1 MNIMPFNSDL
11 NKQALE
17 VTFSKTMTK
26 SYHSQIFLNN
36 ILENYLN
43 EKLNVYHFVL
53 VRNVQ
58 ITERVTKLRSF
69 YYIQD

>member
-17 VTFSKTMTK
+17 VTFSKTK

-58 ITERVTKLRSF
+58 ITEWVTKLRSF

>member
-11 NKQALE
+11 NKQALG
-17 VTFSKTMTK
+17 VLFPRTLTK
-26 SYHSQIFLNN
+26 SYHLQTCFNDIFG
-36 ILENYLN
+36 IYLN
-43 EKLNVYHFVL
+43 AKLNFYYHIL

-58 ITERVTKLRSF
+58 ISARFRKLCLF